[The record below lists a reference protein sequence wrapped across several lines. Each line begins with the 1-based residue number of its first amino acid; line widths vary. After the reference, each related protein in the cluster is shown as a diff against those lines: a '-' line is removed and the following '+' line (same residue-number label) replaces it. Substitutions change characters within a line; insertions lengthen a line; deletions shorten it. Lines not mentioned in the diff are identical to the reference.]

1 MERRGRGGRGGEGE
15 AEEGERGERVSW
27 KLRETRVRGMRK
39 RVASGDGKGRT
50 RETWAKTFEEL
61 HSPPPLPP
69 PLEVRG
75 GELRNRLGSLYRA
88 LCQKERK
95 GRTLGKDTTAF

>member
-1 MERRGRGGRGGEGE
+1 MERRGRGGGRGGEGE

-61 HSPPPLPP
+61 HSPPPL
-69 PLEVRG
+69 LLSRFGVA
-75 GELRNRLGSLYRA
+75 N
-88 LCQKERK
+88 
-95 GRTLGKDTTAF
+95 